1 MKILMATDGSVHAST
16 AMLTATRLLGGKPVE
31 VDVVSVGPELAT
43 CLAGGGARGHR
54 EYEKKVTGQT
64 QKTLRAAQSILA
76 QLHVKTHGLVEFG
89 SPADW
94 LLKLSPTYDLTV
106 VGAYG
111 VHDRKPVSYTHLRAH
126 ETPEH

>member
-16 AMLTATRLLGGKPVE
+16 AMLTATRLLGEKPAE
-31 VDVVSVGPELAT
+31 VDVVSVGPELAP

-54 EYEKKVTGQT
+54 EYEKKVAGQT

-106 VGAYG
+106 VGTYG
-111 VHDRKPVSYTHLRAH
+111 VHERDSEGWRTN
-126 ETPEH
+126 